1 MRRLLVCLAL
11 LALTAAAA
19 PTRAQAQFRDD
30 STGLLIQPPD
40 YLYLQGEDLLAP
52 PSLIACWYAPPEEDY
67 PWVKVC
73 AERLDVLPR
82 GEKLSFQWKNSTL
95 TGSRVETT
103 MGKERVVLF
112 SVLVPLQL
120 GTVRLDAVA
129 PVGGD
134 EQAKAI
140 LEETLA
146 TVTDRGQWVVRGDD
160 ELAIEGTTSWSERS
174 DRRAARL
181 MGKFGMA
188 LLIAG
193 VMAWVRDRRAK
204 KRQAGEAT
212 PA

>member
-1 MRRLLVCLAL
+1 MQRLLVCLAL

-19 PTRAQAQFRDD
+19 PARVQAQFRDD

-82 GEKLSFQWKNSTL
+82 GEKLSFQWKDSTL
-95 TGSRVETT
+95 SGSRVVTT

-120 GTVRLDAVA
+120 GVVRLDAVA

-146 TVTDRGQWVVRGDD
+146 TVTDRGQWVVRGD
-160 ELAIEGTTSWSERS
+160 ELAIQSEPTWSDRS
-174 DRRAARL
+174 DRRSARL
-181 MGKFGMA
+181 MGKVGMV

-193 VMAWVRDRRAK
+193 ITAWVRDRRAK
-204 KRQAGEAT
+204 RKQAEGTTTA
-212 PA
+212 